1 MKLTSCPRCE
11 RHVLVE
17 ATSCPFCGTRLGTTS
32 AFGRAMMVAVVGL
45 SMSCGGDDSTETSV
59 ASATQGDPTVGATGE
74 TSINNETDAGGADY
88 AGPGDTSLSAGPDDT
103 TTDQVTSSG
112 GTGDTETDTDTGST
126 TGAPATDSGGADY
139 AGPGATTSG

>member
-17 ATSCPFCGTRLGTTS
+17 AASCPFCGTRLGTTS
-32 AFGRAMMVAVVGL
+32 AIGRAMMIAVVGL

-59 ASATQGDPTVGATGE
+59 ASASQGDTTVGATGE

-88 AGPGDTSLSAGPDDT
+88 AGPETSLSAGPTDT
-103 TTDQVTSSG
+103 TADPSTSSG
-112 GTGDTETDTDTGST
+112 GTTGDTDTDST
-126 TGAPATDSGGADY
+126 TGTPATDSGGADY

>member
-59 ASATQGDPTVGATGE
+59 ASATQGDPTVGDTGA

-88 AGPGDTSLSAGPDDT
+88 AGPETSLSAGPTDT
-103 TTDQVTSSG
+103 TADPGTSSG
-112 GTGDTETDTDTGST
+112 GTTGDTDTDTGST

>member
-17 ATSCPFCGTRLGTTS
+17 AASCPFCGTRLGTTS
-32 AFGRAMMVAVVGL
+32 AIGRAMMIAVVGL

-74 TSINNETDAGGADY
+74 TSINNNEVDSGGADY
-88 AGPGDTSLSAGPDDT
+88 AGPETSLSAGPET
-103 TTDQVTSSG
+103 TTGETTSGSGSSG
-112 GTGDTETDTDTGST
+112 TDTDTGST

-139 AGPGATTSG
+139 AGPGTTTG